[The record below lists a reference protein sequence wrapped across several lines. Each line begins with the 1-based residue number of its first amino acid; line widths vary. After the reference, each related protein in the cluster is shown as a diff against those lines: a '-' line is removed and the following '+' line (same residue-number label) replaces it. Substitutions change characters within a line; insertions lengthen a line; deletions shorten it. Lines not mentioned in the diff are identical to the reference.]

1 MAMSGRLAPVPEE
14 SMDGSTAAY
23 PPRSIYR
30 DLIRRVAVSGTQIRT
45 TLFSHT
51 QSGTS
56 GYSYSSNSGA
66 SYSYPSNNSGC
77 SSANSALSAAASD
90 FGTHELKTIARQMVS
105 DGYTQR
111 MVQAFEYGGDPDG
124 ALENRFLQL
133 HVAHPD
139 PALVDPNSVLESWFL
154 ELDVAWVLKIVE

>member
-1 MAMSGRLAPVPEE
+1 MAMPEE

-30 DLIRRVAVSGTQIRT
+30 DLIRRVAVSGTQIRST
-45 TLFSHT
+45 HSQFGH
-51 QSGTS
+51 S

-66 SYSYPSNNSGC
+66 SNSYPSNNSGC
-77 SSANSALSAAASD
+77 SSANSALSAAAAD
-90 FGTHELKTIARQMVS
+90 FGTHELKTIASQMVS

-111 MVQAFEYGGDPDG
+111 MVQAFEYGGDLDG
-124 ALENRFLQL
+124 AMENRFSEL
-133 HVAHPD
+133 HVAPPE
-139 PALVDPNSVLESWFL
+139 PALVDPVLESWFL